1 MFDFFGINAI
11 INYNRYNIGGFN
23 MAKNKIDDI
32 ESQIEKLK
40 KKKAE
45 LIARREKEVGAY
57 LIKSWGLS
65 DYSTKDIL
73 GLIDE
78 YNPNKDNKS
87 NNVNSNSSV

>member
-1 MFDFFGINAI
+1 
-11 INYNRYNIGGFN
+11 

-32 ESQIEKLK
+32 EAQIEKLK
-40 KKKAE
+40 KKKSA
-45 LIARREKEVGAY
+45 LITKREKEVGAY
-57 LIKSWGLS
+57 LIKAWGLS

-87 NNVNSNSSV
+87 DNVNSNSAV

>member
-1 MFDFFGINAI
+1 MFDFFIINAI

-32 ESQIEKLK
+32 EAQIEKLK
-40 KKKAE
+40 KKKSA
-45 LIARREKEVGAY
+45 LITKREKEVGAY
-57 LIKSWGLS
+57 LIKAWGLS

-87 NNVNSNSSV
+87 DNVNSDSAV

>member
-1 MFDFFGINAI
+1 MFDFFIINAI

-32 ESQIEKLK
+32 EAQIEKLK
-40 KKKAE
+40 KKKSA
-45 LIARREKEVGAY
+45 LITKREKEVGAY
-57 LIKSWGLS
+57 LIKAWGLS

-87 NNVNSNSSV
+87 DNVNSNSAV